1 MDHILIL
8 PVDALPYRVGKE
20 GIAGMFA
27 KEGGKYVDVLYAVNE
42 YKTDMNEFQFFQ
54 AKSEFKRGGGDMYD
68 GAYRPNASDPPP

>member
-27 KEGGKYVDVLYAVNE
+27 KEEGKYVDVLYAVNE
-42 YKTDMNEFQFFQ
+42 YKTSVSGLQFFQ
-54 AKSEFKRGGGDMYD
+54 ARSSGGGDVSY
-68 GAYRPNASDPPP
+68 GECVCRPNASDPPL

>member
-27 KEGGKYVDVLYAVNE
+27 KEEGKYVDVLYAVNE
-42 YKTDMNEFQFFQ
+42 YKTSVSGLQFFQ
-54 AKSEFKRGGGDMYD
+54 ASCLFVPTAG
-68 GAYRPNASDPPP
+68 